1 MKIGLMIFGAVVL
14 GVILL
19 IGSDIIAL
27 ETSGCTLPIDLVAG
41 DLCLFGS
48 LGASVGL
55 TLLAIIGF
63 GLLSLVWVII
73 KKLFR

>member
-19 IGSDIIAL
+19 IGSDIIAI

>member
-19 IGSDIIAL
+19 IGSDIIAI

-63 GLLSLVWVII
+63 GLLSLVWGII
-73 KKLFR
+73 KKLSR